1 MADDNSQPNDST
13 TGPITRQKLSDQV
26 YERLWSMIV
35 SGELA
40 PGDPFP
46 SERFLM
52 NKFGVGR
59 PAVREAMQTLSN
71 KGVITISQGERSRVN
86 ELNATIA
93 VAQVDEIAKLLLSSK
108 PSNLAHLKQVRKI
121 LETGAVQLAA
131 QNCTPDDATRLR
143 SLIEVQREKL
153 ESHKDFILADI
164 AFHVEIAELSQNPL
178 LQVVIRAMLNW
189 LLEYYTP
196 VLRWSGRENTT
207 LSEHA
212 KLVDYLENHDSAG
225 AVRLINSHLDRSNPL
240 YVAKAV

>member
-1 MADDNSQPNDST
+1 MTDNNSQPNDGI

-52 NKFGVGR
+52 NKFEVGR
-59 PAVREAMQTLSN
+59 PAVREAMQSLSN

-121 LETGAVQLAA
+121 
-131 QNCTPDDATRLR
+131 
-143 SLIEVQREKL
+143 
-153 ESHKDFILADI
+153 
-164 AFHVEIAELSQNPL
+164 
-178 LQVVIRAMLNW
+178 
-189 LLEYYTP
+189 
-196 VLRWSGRENTT
+196 
-207 LSEHA
+207 
-212 KLVDYLENHDSAG
+212 
-225 AVRLINSHLDRSNPL
+225 
-240 YVAKAV
+240 